1 MGLYQKD
8 IVNRRLYCIL
18 YKYITDM
25 INNTEMSHFK
35 FEVYMS
41 IKNNQMHS
49 ILFMNRWETT
59 YLFA

>member
-49 ILFMNRWETT
+49 ILFMNR
-59 YLFA
+59 